1 MKKETTARE
10 LLAALVLSTSALAL
24 PVGVHAQVNPEIA
37 NCSELKDEAT
47 ITQADLCSAHIGCRF
62 VLNVQKTCARA
73 KSYLERLQTA
83 IGEGT
88 KTLFGYRKEVTPD
101 AIFTAELNSEER
113 SNERALGARPDV
125 QPRAQDIGNRVRD
138 AGTGDTLS
146 GNGKNGTT
154 WVYYGQTRDGQE
166 EGAGTT
172 IFSSGE
178 IQRGQYRQGERQGAF
193 DVLHP
198 NGDRFVGDYVNGKR
212 VGAGAYGFKNGA
224 TLAGRWTD
232 TGAVQGTFTRADGSR
247 FEGLRVDGKPA
258 QGREYRADGSLS
270 EEGHYDKGVL
280 SVGARIDTE
289 GNRIDVNLPRDREA
303 AARAEAEKSRLAAEA
318 EQQRKREQA
327 AQAEQQFRASLQT
340 MNPGQLFAKA
350 DELNAQG
357 DRSRA
362 RDVQRVLMSR
372 FPDHPLATTVARQM
386 TGESGGGASTG
397 GSSASTGTSA
407 TASRPASGRLP
418 AQTCDVMKQ
427 AVMTTRVPPNASIT
441 ASQETVMFL
450 TKTVLEMIAGGCPTD
465 GTTPAQIEAERQERQ
480 RQYTAAESACNAVQS
495 GGRRCVPRAHSSVTS
510 SAAAP
515 RAQQTPVKDPYQ
527 YDPVTGLCGGYS
539 CRCVPGGPGVG
550 SEDCSNS
557 GRSSGGGIRTA
568 R

>member
-1 MKKETTARE
+1 MTIKTTAQEPNATPHRRGRHG
-10 LLAALVLSTSALAL
+10 LLHAIQIPIHFLSVLVLSACVLAA
-24 PVGVHAQVNPEIA
+24 PADARAQVNPEIA
-37 NCSELKDEAT
+37 NCVELKDEAT
-47 ITQADLCSAHIGCRF
+47 VTQADLCAAHVGCRF

-73 KSYLERLQTA
+73 KSYLERLQAA

-88 KTLFGYRKEVTPD
+88 RTLLFGYRKEVTPD

-178 IQRGQYRQGERQGAF
+178 IQRGQYRQGEKQGAF

-198 NGDRFVGDYVNGKR
+198 TGDRFVGEYVNGKR

-224 TLAGRWTD
+224 TLVGRWTD

-270 EEGHYDKGVL
+270 EEGRYEKGVL

-303 AARAEAEKSRLAAEA
+303 AARAEAEKNRLAAEA

-327 AQAEQQFRASLQT
+327 AQAEQQFRTSLQT
-340 MNPGQLFAKA
+340 MNPGQLFARA

-357 DRSRA
+357 DHARA
-362 RDVQRVLMSR
+362 REVQRTLMSR
-372 FPDHPLATTVARQM
+372 FPDHPLAATTARQM
-386 TGESGGGASTG
+386 TGESGGSTNAGG
-397 GSSASTGTSA
+397 GSSPAGTA
-407 TASRPASGRLP
+407 NAASRSAGTRLSS
-418 AQTCDVMKQ
+418 QTCEAMKQ
-427 AVMTTRVPPNASIT
+427 SVIATKVAPNASIT
-441 ASQETVMFL
+441 ASQETVMFM
-450 TKTVLEMIAGGCPTD
+450 TKTVLDMIAANCPTEP
-465 GTTPAQIEAERQERQ
+465 GVTPAQIAAERQTRQ
-480 RQYTAAESACNAVQS
+480 QQYAAAENACNAVQS
-495 GGRRCVPRAHSSVTS
+495 GGRRCV
-510 SAAAP
+510 
-515 RAQQTPVKDPYQ
+515 AQNHF
-527 YDPVTGLCGGYS
+527 
-539 CRCVPGGPGVG
+539 GPG
-550 SEDCSNS
+550 
-557 GRSSGGGIRTA
+557 R
-568 R
+568 